1 MRGRLFTHIVSRET
15 NFIIGEW
22 IFSGESPNIIGNEK
36 LTFLRLQ
43 GNNYVIKPSSFF
55 QAFLCH
61 RTQNGDFLGSDEVR
75 APIERVTS
83 LAKIL
88 AIANQKG
95 GVGKTTTSVNLA
107 ACLGAK
113 KQRVLLVDSDPQGN
127 ASSGFGI
134 QKSELPA
141 TIYDVL
147 LGNASAA
154 EATVHTD
161 YKVDVVPANINL
173 AGAEVELVS
182 AISRET
188 RLKKA
193 LDAVRDAYDYILIDC
208 PPSLG
213 LLTLNALAAADA
225 VLLPI
230 QCEYYALE
238 GVAQLMNTITLVR
251 DNLNPDLAVEGVVL
265 TMYDGR
271 TKLAQDVVSEVQKNF
286 GDIVYKTLIPR
297 NVRLSEAPSYGQ
309 PVIYYDKHSKGAKV
323 YQELA
328 KEVLKRGR

>member
-1 MRGRLFTHIVSRET
+1 M
-15 NFIIGEW
+15 
-22 IFSGESPNIIGNEK
+22 
-36 LTFLRLQ
+36 
-43 GNNYVIKPSSFF
+43 SSD
-55 QAFLCH
+55 
-61 RTQNGDFLGSDEVR
+61 TQDDFLGSDEVR

>member
-1 MRGRLFTHIVSRET
+1 M
-15 NFIIGEW
+15 
-22 IFSGESPNIIGNEK
+22 
-36 LTFLRLQ
+36 
-43 GNNYVIKPSSFF
+43 
-55 QAFLCH
+55 
-61 RTQNGDFLGSDEVR
+61 
-75 APIERVTS
+75 
-83 LAKIL
+83 AKIL

-147 LGNASAA
+147 LGGATAA

-193 LDAVRDAYDYILIDC
+193 LDAVRDAYDFILIDC

-230 QCEYYALE
+230 QCEFYALE

-251 DNLNPDLAVEGVVL
+251 DNLNPDLAVSGVVL

-286 GDIVYKTLIPR
+286 GDIAYRTLIPR

-309 PVIYYDKHSKGAKV
+309 PVIYYDKHSKGAQV
-323 YQELA
+323 YKELA
-328 KEVLKRGR
+328 KEMLKRER

>member
-1 MRGRLFTHIVSRET
+1 M
-15 NFIIGEW
+15 
-22 IFSGESPNIIGNEK
+22 
-36 LTFLRLQ
+36 
-43 GNNYVIKPSSFF
+43 
-55 QAFLCH
+55 
-61 RTQNGDFLGSDEVR
+61 
-75 APIERVTS
+75 
-83 LAKIL
+83 AKIL

-251 DNLNPDLAVEGVVL
+251 DNLNPDLAVSGVVL

-286 GDIVYKTLIPR
+286 GDIAYRTLIPR

-309 PVIYYDKHSKGAKV
+309 PVIYYDKHSKGAQV
-323 YQELA
+323 YKELA
-328 KEVLKRGR
+328 KEMLKRER

>member
-1 MRGRLFTHIVSRET
+1 M
-15 NFIIGEW
+15 
-22 IFSGESPNIIGNEK
+22 
-36 LTFLRLQ
+36 
-43 GNNYVIKPSSFF
+43 
-55 QAFLCH
+55 
-61 RTQNGDFLGSDEVR
+61 
-75 APIERVTS
+75 
-83 LAKIL
+83 AKIL

-193 LDAVRDAYDYILIDC
+193 LAAVRDAYDFILIDC

-251 DNLNPDLAVEGVVL
+251 DNLNPDLVVEGVML

-286 GDIVYKTLIPR
+286 GDIAYRTLIPR

-309 PVIYYDKHSKGAKV
+309 PVIYYDTHSKGAQV
-323 YQELA
+323 YKELA
-328 KEVLKRGR
+328 KEMLKRER